1 MQLLNNRRTVE
12 KSKPLYS
19 ISGTRQPHFLG
30 FQHTSYNYA
39 DWYVL
44 FETNLFKEIFRQ
56 MATGAPFETMRDLAD
71 STHRLIE
78 HGHLGKDFILRS
90 RGRLG
95 GICRQEISGNLR
107 GQILR
112 NMSKFEKEVG

>member
-1 MQLLNNRRTVE
+1 MQLLNNVKTVE

-30 FQHTSYNYA
+30 FQHTSYTYA

-44 FETNLFKEIFRQ
+44 LETNLFKEIFRQ
-56 MATGAPFETMRDLAD
+56 MATGAPFETTRELAD
-71 STHRLIE
+71 STLRLIE
-78 HGHLGKDFILRS
+78 HGCLGKDFILRN
-90 RGRLG
+90 RRLG
-95 GICRQEISGNLR
+95 GLVRQEIGGNLR

-112 NMSKFEKEVG
+112 NMSKFEKEVD